1 MLTFIEPCLYLE
13 RESNGTLIAQ
23 VGYHW
28 LTELKQNCGREIF
41 LNLGRPTYYEV
52 HTKIKLT
59 GVAKCNAFL
68 MGWGGRKGLCMCVG
82 TTWVRATSIEL
93 QQS

>member
-13 RESNGTLIAQ
+13 RESPKPGT
-23 VGYHW
+23 
-28 LTELKQNCGREIF
+28 
-41 LNLGRPTYYEV
+41 PYYVV